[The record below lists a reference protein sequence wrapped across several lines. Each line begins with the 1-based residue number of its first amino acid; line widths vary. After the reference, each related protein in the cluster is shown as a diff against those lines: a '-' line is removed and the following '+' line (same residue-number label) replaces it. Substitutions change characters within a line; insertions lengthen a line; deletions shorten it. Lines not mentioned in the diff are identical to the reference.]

1 MPDYQTFGV
10 IMFVTLLPLGLVV
23 AIWGGVR
30 CVGILQ
36 TRLISLGWILMGMGA
51 LCFAA
56 TSQYAIHTSSKVTTQ
71 GSIYSLRKLNS
82 GKNHSSYFYLMNGE
96 STPQL
101 SIDYAGARLQNGQ
114 QVSLTYLSNTT
125 DVTDLQILSGPYSG
139 WTIHLGDGTITNALS
154 IGIGSVFV
162 FFGLYWRHKYPHGST
177 PAKKVGKDQIESTSH
192 EKSPLSLN
200 DH

>member
-10 IMFVTLLPLGLVV
+10 ITFVTLLPLGLVV
-23 AIWGGVR
+23 GIWGGVR

-36 TRLISLGWILMGMGA
+36 TRLISLGWILMGAGT

-56 TSQYAIHTSSKVTTQ
+56 TSQCAIHTSSKVTTQ
-71 GSIYSLRKLNS
+71 GNIYSLRKVNS
-82 GKNHSSYFYLMNGE
+82 GKNHSSFFYVMNDE

-114 QVSLTYLSNTT
+114 QVSVTYLSNTT

-139 WTIHLGDGTITNALS
+139 WTLHQGDGTITNALS
-154 IGIGSVFV
+154 IGLGSFFVFV
-162 FFGLYWRHKYPHGST
+162 GLYWRHKYPDGST
-177 PAKKVGKDQIESTSH
+177 PAKKGGRDQIESVSH
-192 EKSPLSLN
+192 E
-200 DH
+200 DHL